1 MYISEIVLKTDDVGT
16 NNENYE
22 NHDFS
27 IFTKQKPSRMPT
39 VFGNLK
45 WNLIVLSVA
54 LEFCE
59 CLCVYVCTHQ
69 AKRAE

>member
-1 MYISEIVLKTDDVGT
+1 MYISEIVLKTDDVAVGT

-39 VFGNLK
+39 VFGDLK
-45 WNLIVLSVA
+45 
-54 LEFCE
+54 
-59 CLCVYVCTHQ
+59 
-69 AKRAE
+69 